1 MVGRQGHL
9 GRLKA
14 ANPGMRVVMTG
25 CSVRESNRSGL
36 ARRYPAVDL
45 FLRPDEEPELV
56 DRLGLASAQA
66 PVGAMATTAATT
78 LVKGSPVSDATHLVR
93 ARAEALASGAV
104 SRGSAISAWLPIIY
118 GCDKT
123 CTYCIV
129 PFSRGPER
137 SRPFDEILD
146 EARALAA
153 RGFREVTLLGQNVNS
168 YGHDLPAEE
177 RFAHVSTART
187 VGRQQDREARPDLA
201 ELIRAIDGLR
211 TADGAPAIPRL
222 RFVTSHPWDLS
233 DRLVEALA
241 DCPSVCESLHLPVQS
256 GSDSMLRRMGRQY
269 TIDHYLERLDRIRA
283 AVPGISLSTDVIVG
297 FCGETEAEY
306 EATLDLLRTVRFDQ
320 VFAAAYSERPGT
332 PATKLADDV
341 PAIEKRRRLV
351 GLLGVQ
357 EAIGLERNLAWL
369 GRTTEVL
376 VDTIVPPR
384 THDHDED
391 GAAEAEVDAAAASRD
406 AFARLPEGLAHL
418 SGRSRENKLV
428 HVAGSP
434 NAARHELVDVRDRAR
449 GAVRPPRPAGLSA
462 GVPLAPLIVIGGP
475 TATGKTALAIAIAER
490 LLARGIPAEIVSA
503 DSRQVYRGLDIGT
516 AKATS
521 EERARVVHHGL
532 DLVDADQPYSV
543 ADFRPHALAALEALG
558 ARGGVGILAGGTGFW
573 LRAVFAGIDTDALP
587 SDEAVRAALEEELAR
602 DGVDALAARLAAL
615 APGLAATTDLR
626 NPRRVV
632 RALEIATL
640 QGDAPLP
647 RPVGYPAP
655 VLGSSWAS
663 IPPSTGAGSR
673 SGHAPSSTPGWW
685 RRPVPCASASTRPC
699 RRSRPSGT
707 GRAGRS
713 STASWTSRPRSSWTR
728 RATWPSPSASAPGSA
743 GSPRCRWR
751 TPPAIRSRRSSIAS
765 TRSSPT
771 SAEPGGRPGRTRYP
785 WTP

>member
-1 MVGRQGHL
+1 MTSRNLPILDIVPPGVPPAGPREPLAPEDERLGEFRPEPRSMPSFFVWTLGCQMNKSDSEEMAGRLLAAGCPESPAMDAADLVVINTCAIRESAEAKVVGRQGHL

-14 ANPGMRVVMTG
+14 ENPGMRVVMTG

-66 PVGAMATTAATT
+66 PVGAMARTGATT
-78 LVKGSPVSDATHLVR
+78 VVKGSSVSDATHLVR

-168 YGHDLPAEE
+168 YGHDLPAEH

-269 TIDHYLERLDRIRA
+269 TIDHYLERLERIRA

-306 EATLDLLRTVRFDQ
+306 EATLHLLRTVRFDQ

-384 THDHDED
+384 THDHEDDEAED
-391 GAAEAEVDAAAASRD
+391 GAEGAAESRD
-406 AFARLPEGLAHL
+406 AFARLPDGVAHL
-418 SGRSRENKLV
+418 SGRSRESKLV
-428 HVAGSP
+428 H
-434 NAARHELVDVRDRAR
+434 
-449 GAVRPPRPAGLSA
+449 
-462 GVPLAPLIVIGGP
+462 
-475 TATGKTALAIAIAER
+475 
-490 LLARGIPAEIVSA
+490 
-503 DSRQVYRGLDIGT
+503 
-516 AKATS
+516 
-521 EERARVVHHGL
+521 
-532 DLVDADQPYSV
+532 
-543 ADFRPHALAALEALG
+543 
-558 ARGGVGILAGGTGFW
+558 LAGP
-573 LRAVFAGIDTDALP
+573 P
-587 SDEAVRAALEEELAR
+587 SLLGELAHVR
-602 DGVDALAARLAAL
+602 VEHAGPYALR
-615 APGLAATTDLR
+615 G
-626 NPRRVV
+626 
-632 RALEIATL
+632 TL
-640 QGDAPLP
+640 HG
-647 RPVGYPAP
+647 
-655 VLGSSWAS
+655 
-663 IPPSTGAGSR
+663 
-673 SGHAPSSTPGWW
+673 
-685 RRPVPCASASTRPC
+685 
-699 RRSRPSGT
+699 
-707 GRAGRS
+707 
-713 STASWTSRPRSSWTR
+713 
-728 RATWPSPSASAPGSA
+728 
-743 GSPRCRWR
+743 
-751 TPPAIRSRRSSIAS
+751 
-765 TRSSPT
+765 
-771 SAEPGGRPGRTRYP
+771 
-785 WTP
+785 